1 LEITTSVLEKIDIP
15 VERAKENILAIQ
27 VNINKEQTE
36 EEVVVTRAKQLAKE
50 IDKGI
55 VICTKM
61 A

>member
-36 EEVVVTRAKQLAKE
+36 EEVVVTRAKQLEKE